1 MDAKGIQMWN
11 KKERKSHVQN
21 EQNKQIIA
29 ITL

>member
-11 KKERKSHVQN
+11 KKERKSLVQN